1 MDRPRDVPVPCD
13 AQVVESAIRGTV
25 FGTLWSVVD
34 CLHTASWERA
44 GRTSRGTS
52 GFRQCARLAPTR
64 VLHVAA
70 FFSIYNGIQCVAL
83 RASVQPVGAAW
94 AGGGAA
100 GLATT
105 VSTKN
110 VPVVLFTSLTC
121 ATAAA
126 GVAAITGRRK

>member
-1 MDRPRDVPVPCD
+1 MPLLSRTVYSPPFPV
-13 AQVVESAIRGTV
+13 AIRYV
-25 FGTLWSVVD
+25 LAVSRLQPRV
-34 CLHTASWERA
+34 L
-44 GRTSRGTS
+44 SRGE
-52 GFRQCARLAPTR
+52 C
-64 VLHVAA
+64 VD
-70 FFSIYNGIQCVAL
+70 NGIQCVAL